1 MPGTT
6 GRSAGVD
13 PEALWAPAPRPR
25 SGRRPAHDR
34 AEVVRAAVEVA
45 DAEGLAAVTMRAVA
59 ARVGTGTMSLYTY
72 VRDKETLLELMID
85 HAAGEAVPFPAPTGD
100 WRADLR
106 VLARAQRA
114 LMLAHPWLPAALLER
129 QTFGPNTLATLEHA
143 LAVLEPMGLEAG
155 PRLEAFS
162 LLTGFVSS
170 HVGYELGQR
179 AARERAGT
187 SSSELLDAQMR
198 YLRTVA
204 ETGAYPRLAA
214 ALSGGE
220 AAGGAARDP
229 DVLFERLL
237 DRVING
243 MVPASP

>member
-1 MPGTT
+1 MPGTS

-13 PEALWAPAPRPR
+13 PEALWGPAPRPR

-34 AEVVRAAVEVA
+34 AEIVRAAVEVA

-85 HAAGEAVPFPAPTGD
+85 GASGEAVPFPAPTGD

-106 VLARAQRA
+106 VLARAQRD
-114 LMLAHPWLPAALLER
+114 LMLRHPWLPAALLER
-129 QTFGPNTLATLEHA
+129 RTLGPNTLATLEHA
-143 LAVLEPMGLEAG
+143 LAVLEPTGLEAG
-155 PRLEAFS
+155 ACLEAFS

-179 AARERAGT
+179 AARERSGA
-187 SSSELLDAQMR
+187 SSRELLDAQMR
-198 YLRTVA
+198 YLHSVA
-204 ETGAYPRLAA
+204 EGGAYPRLAA
-214 ALSGGE
+214 ALSD
-220 AAGGAARDP
+220 AGPVDGADQEP
-229 DVLFERLL
+229 DALFERLL

-243 MVPASP
+243 MVTGSP